1 MLQLF
6 TGETSGC
13 DVEIERPVAP
23 AESCR
28 QSSPDDEAV
37 PTVPQAVPEV
47 VPAAP
52 DSGPWFNWKLL
63 PDLSGATAPEL
74 ADETTPPADSLA
86 RQQRQSGERDED
98 TLSGILAAEI
108 PEEDITGKDEIAEK
122 MVAQAGG
129 ESEPQGTASSDC
141 SSWLSD

>member
-1 MLQLF
+1 MPQLF

-23 AESCR
+23 ESCR
-28 QSSPDDEAV
+28 QSSPAEEAV
-37 PTVPQAVPEV
+37 PTIPQAVPEV

-52 DSGPWFNWKLL
+52 ESGPWFNWKLL

-98 TLSGILAAEI
+98 TLSGILATAT
-108 PEEDITGKDEIAEK
+108 PEDITGKDEIAGIR
-122 MVAQAGG
+122 VAQAGG